1 MMKLLIDKAS
11 SKIKKS
17 INIKLSLWVAL
28 SLVISMTIGILIVEV
43 VKPLHFIN
51 VKHID
56 YDKDRYDTEG
66 QVLDFIDGLYS
77 EGEDKDQYIKN
88 NISSF
93 KGNIYIIDK
102 NGKVQYKNINDGYE
116 MVDVIDITSLRKEI
130 EEGDKRVYRT
140 MYPLTINN
148 DICYFI
154 MIKNLDGEVLYS
166 YEVTY
171 IIAVITSLVV
181 FIIMIYLGIKRKVKY
196 IEYISSSLEEIS
208 RGNLKYTIKENGEDE
223 LAMVASNINEM
234 KKSLIGII
242 EKEKENDKKQRELIT
257 NISHDLK
264 TPLTIILGYLDI
276 IKTKKYKS
284 DEEKERYIEVT
295 YEKAVGLQQMI
306 LKLFDLVKLADKETV
321 LDRRKVN
328 INRLLRQVILE
339 YFPIAE
345 GKNIIIEYN
354 APEDTIILEVDL
366 DKMCIVF
373 DNLISNAVKYSKE
386 NEKVIVTLEHDDAG
400 VLIHF
405 KNKCINVNK
414 DDLSNLFN
422 RFYRGDKARNSSIE
436 GSGIGLSI
444 AKRIIEL
451 HNSNIWA
458 ELEDDEISFI
468 IRLRG

>member
-116 MVDVIDITSLRKEI
+116 MVDVIDTTSFRKEI

-171 IIAVITSLVV
+171 IIAVITSLAV

-208 RGNLKYTIKENGEDE
+208 KGNLKYNIKEDGEDE
-223 LAMVASNINEM
+223 FAVVASNINKM
-234 KKSLIGII
+234 KKSLISII

-295 YEKAVGLQQMI
+295 YEKAVGLQQMV